1 MVENFLKLG
10 GGLMPLLRRQK
21 GFTTDINGIESCW
34 GGADGW
40 LPKLVGS
47 SCPKIL
53 KPL

>member
-21 GFTTDINGIESCW
+21 GFTDINEIESCW

-53 KPL
+53 KP